1 MDAIE
6 VIDRI
11 IEEHKKIFQSVENL
25 ELVANDAMALRG
37 LEEAKDTFMPGR
49 LEQKGGLQSLKQLL
63 EGVDSGI
70 RRHFNFEETYLLGA
84 FDKHSAKKIISVLHS
99 LLLEHEDIRN
109 RLAHSKEHIAE
120 LIKGELSRHVWQ
132 ASAHDMRAH
141 LAHTR
146 KLIEVH
152 VAIEQEL
159 LHTLRKELME
169 DRSKKE

>member
-11 IEEHKKIFQSVENL
+11 IEEHKKIFQGVQNL
-25 ELVANDAMALRG
+25 EQEVNDAMALKG

-49 LEQKGGLQSLKQLL
+49 LEQKGGLQSLEQLL
-63 EGVDSGI
+63 EGVDQGL
-70 RRHFNFEETYLLGA
+70 RRHFSFEETYLLGA
-84 FDKHSAKKIISVLHS
+84 FEEHSDKKIISVLHS
-99 LLLEHEDIRN
+99 LLLEHEDIRS
-109 RLAHSKEHIAE
+109 RLVHSKEHIAE
-120 LIKGELSRHVWQ
+120 LIKGELSRHVWE

-146 KLIEVH
+146 KLIEAH
-152 VAIEQEL
+152 AAIEQEL

-169 DRSKKE
+169 DRDKKE